1 MRRVNRMPAPER
13 RRRRPRT
20 TRAIPIASPSPV
32 IVPLALMLAELL
44 AHHEALIVMLIQQG
58 VLDGEELDRFCSRY
72 TEEHLPGARKR
83 IVHALKSA
91 LDDHDARQLSSL
103 LSSSQYRD
111 GW

>member
-13 RRRRPRT
+13 RRRPRATRP
-20 TRAIPIASPSPV
+20 IPVASPSPV

-58 VLDGEELDRFCSRY
+58 VLDGEELDRFCSRH
-72 TEEHLPGARKR
+72 TEENLPGARKR
-83 IVHALKSA
+83 IVQALKSA

-103 LSSSQYRD
+103 LSSSQYRN